1 MVKTIFAV
9 YDSKSEARQVY
20 SELMQNGFFTKYLP
34 IGKQK
39 LKYSNNFSVI
49 KRIAKV
55 SLSGLVLGF
64 LFGGLI
70 GFFDGVTSVFA
81 SFRSFL
87 FGIDLFNNLSL
98 VQLLILSWG
107 LSTGIISMIISGV
120 LATIF
125 PENQIIEMTQ
135 EREEVVIAVPVS
147 ESQEDRV
154 ETILESHGPVTVGA
168 L

>member
-1 MVKTIFAV
+1 M
-9 YDSKSEARQVY
+9 
-20 SELMQNGFFTKYLP
+20 N
-34 IGKQK
+34 
-39 LKYSNNFSVI
+39 
-49 KRIAKV
+49 
-55 SLSGLVLGF
+55 
-64 LFGGLI
+64 
-70 GFFDGVTSVFA
+70 
-81 SFRSFL
+81 L